1 MTREGRRA
9 LLLSAGRRL
18 FAERGYHGASVG
30 DIAREACCSEAV
42 LYQHF
47 GGKLELFTAVLEEQA
62 GRMRARLEAAALA
75 EPGDPFAGIARALGE
90 RIAEPDMPDAL
101 KLRSLAVTMTD
112 EPVVRATLD
121 GIRHG
126 FIEVVGD
133 AVRRSQA
140 NGRLRA
146 DVDAEHVVGL
156 FAGLSV
162 LGAFQ
167 CAIAGDAELRRLAPV
182 AETLLHIL
190 AVDHAGL
197 GTSLPGHLD
206 RPSGGGPAGIP
217 DGKAS
222 P

>member
-9 LLLSAGRRL
+9 LLLQVGRRL
-18 FAERGYHGASVG
+18 FAERGFHGTSVG

-62 GRMRARLEAAALA
+62 GRMRSRLEAAALA
-75 EPGDPFAGIARALGE
+75 DRDDPFAGIARALGE
-90 RIAEPDMPDAL
+90 RIQEPDVPDAL

-112 EPVVRATLD
+112 EP
-121 GIRHG
+121 
-126 FIEVVGD
+126 
-133 AVRRSQA
+133 AVRRTLEGIRQGFVDVVGAAVRASQA

-146 DVDAEHVVGL
+146 DVDPDHVVGL
-156 FAGLSV
+156 FAGLSF

-167 CAIAGDAELRRLAPV
+167 CAVAGDDELRRLAPL
-182 AETLLHIL
+182 AETLLTIL
-190 AVDHAGL
+190 I
-197 GTSLPGHLD
+197 
-206 RPSGGGPAGIP
+206 PADTEG
-217 DGKAS
+217 S